1 MVVGNYPTGSTLR
14 TDLPLPLAL
23 PQSKDPAPASSGS
36 LSREPRDATELYPLL
51 IASVV
56 DYAIFA
62 LDPTGRVLSWNAG
75 AQRLKGWKSEEII
88 GRHFSTFYTP
98 EDKQS
103 GLPAHALAEAARVGR
118 FENEGWRVRKDGTRF
133 WANVVLTALRDTEG
147 KLVGYA
153 KVTRDLTTR
162 RAAEEQ
168 ARRLAAES
176 AAREAAER
184 RGEEL
189 AIMSEQ
195 LQLQA
200 AELEAQTEEAQ
211 SLTEELESANEQ
223 LRIALDQTE
232 AAEQF
237 SRGILES
244 ISDPFVVQDAGWRFR
259 YVNEAARR
267 AFADTFPGGDV
278 LGQVVW
284 DAFPALV
291 GSRFETE
298 MRRAA
303 EQRTPVTF
311 EAFYPERGEW
321 TQMFCYP
328 LADGGLASQ
337 WKNITARK
345 QAEEAAH
352 YLARA
357 SDVLASSLDY
367 EATLSEL
374 ARIVVPELADWCA
387 VHVVD
392 EDGVVRQ
399 LAVAHV
405 DPSKVEYAR
414 QLNERYPPHPEAP
427 TGALHVIRTGRS
439 ELYPEIPDAMLAAS
453 ARDEE
458 HLRLSRALGLRSAMV
473 VPLSA
478 RGRSIG
484 ALTLVTAESR
494 RRYGEGDL
502 ALAQE
507 LGRRAGIAVDN
518 ARLLAESRAAAE
530 RTERLQAVTAGLAR
544 QLSVEEV
551 ADTVMSE
558 GLAALGAVNGTLC
571 LFTEDGL
578 QLEIVRAI
586 GISDAVVRAFARMPI
601 DSPLPI
607 AEAVRTGEPV
617 ALESREELVRRYPA
631 LREANAGAATR
642 AWLAVPLMLGARAL
656 GALAL
661 GFPAQRTFRERD
673 RELAM
678 ALGRQA
684 AQALERARL
693 YAAERAA
700 RNAAEEANRAKSQFL
715 ATMSHELRTP
725 LNAIAGYAELL
736 EIGVHGTLN
745 EEQREAVARVQR
757 SQRHLLALINDI
769 LNFARIEAGHL
780 ALEPSDVRVRD
791 ALTALEPLIA
801 PQLGAKS
808 LRLAIEPADDQ
819 LVVHADPEKVQQI
832 LLNLASN
839 AIKFTAPG
847 GRLDVRAAADGDVVR
862 IEVSDTGVG
871 IPADRLE
878 HIFEPFVQL
887 ERSLTNPHEGAGLG
901 LAISR
906 DLARAM
912 GGDLM
917 VRSQVGT
924 GSTFTL
930 TLPRAGGGAR

>member
-1 MVVGNYPTGSTLR
+1 
-14 TDLPLPLAL
+14 LPHP
-23 PQSKDPAPASSGS
+23 KDPAPASSGR
-36 LSREPRDATELYPLL
+36 LSPESRDTTELYPLL

-62 LDPTGRVLSWNAG
+62 LDPTGLVLSWNAG
-75 AQRLKGWKSEEII
+75 AQRLKGWTAEEII

-103 GLPAHALAEAARVGR
+103 GLPAHALAEAARMGR
-118 FENEGWRVRKDGTRF
+118 FETEGWRVRKDGTRF
-133 WANVVLTALRDTEG
+133 WANVVLTALRDADG
-147 KLVGYA
+147 GLVGYA
-153 KVTRDLTTR
+153 KVTRDLTAR

-184 RGEEL
+184 RSEEL
-189 AIMSEQ
+189 AILSEQ

-211 SLTEELESANEQ
+211 SLTEELESTNEQ

-244 ISDPFVVQDAGWRFR
+244 ISDPLVVQDAGWRFR

-267 AFADTFPGGDV
+267 AFAASFSGGDV

-284 DAFPALV
+284 DAFPALL

-328 LADGGLASQ
+328 LPDGGLASQ

-345 QAEEAAH
+345 QAEESAR

-357 SDVLASSLDY
+357 SEVLASSLDY
-367 EATLSEL
+367 EVTLSEL

-387 VHVVD
+387 VHVVGD
-392 EDGVVRQ
+392 NGIVRQ

-414 QLNERYPPHPEAP
+414 QLNERYPPQPEAP

-458 HLRLSRALGLRSAMV
+458 HLRLSRELGLRSAMV
-473 VPLSA
+473 VPLTA
-478 RGRSIG
+478 RGRSVG
-484 ALTLVTAESR
+484 ALTLVSAESR
-494 RRYGEGDL
+494 RRYGDGDL
-502 ALAQE
+502 ALAEE
-507 LGRRAGIAVDN
+507 LGRRAGIAVET
-518 ARLLAESRAAAE
+518 ARLLAEA
-530 RTERLQAVTAGLAR
+530 
-544 QLSVEEV
+544 
-551 ADTVMSE
+551 
-558 GLAALGAVNGTLC
+558 
-571 LFTEDGL
+571 
-578 QLEIVRAI
+578 
-586 GISDAVVRAFARMPI
+586 
-601 DSPLPI
+601 
-607 AEAVRTGEPV
+607 
-617 ALESREELVRRYPA
+617 
-631 LREANAGAATR
+631 
-642 AWLAVPLMLGARAL
+642 
-656 GALAL
+656 
-661 GFPAQRTFRERD
+661 
-673 RELAM
+673 
-678 ALGRQA
+678 
-684 AQALERARL
+684 
-693 YAAERAA
+693 RAA
-700 RNAAEEANRAKSQFL
+700 RTAAEEANRAKSQFL

-780 ALEPSDVRVRD
+780 ALESSDLPVRD
-791 ALTALEPLIA
+791 AFAALEPLIA
-801 PQLGAKS
+801 PQLDAKS
-808 LRLAIEPADDQ
+808 LRLQIEPVDDQ
-819 LVVHADPEKVQQI
+819 LVVHADAEKVQQI

-839 AIKFTAPG
+839 AIKFTDAG
-847 GRLDVRAAADGDVVR
+847 GRLDVRAAANGDVVR

-917 VRSQVGT
+917 VRSAVGS

-930 TLPRAGGGAR
+930 TLPRAGGGAL